1 MCTLPVYACA
11 CVVLCAS
18 APVTLLYS
26 SAFPID
32 RALYT
37 VRVLTRCKS
46 SSNCGL
52 RGMVPEYYFK
62 LEGASCEFRIVNSRA
77 YAAKL
82 LKPSNVLFTY
92 QLYWRQ
98 RKYISNKNAPHT
110 HQATLPPGRR
120 CKHAASVS
128 ALRVNINA
136 AQLQHRVRRC
146 VARPR
151 VVYRFRRRALGAT
164 WLGLGLGLGLG

>member
-110 HQATLPPGRR
+110 RLLYHRAEGVNTLRACQHCVSTLTPPSCSIASAAASPAPGWCTASAGGRSAPPG
-120 CKHAASVS
+120 
-128 ALRVNINA
+128 
-136 AQLQHRVRRC
+136 
-146 VARPR
+146 
-151 VVYRFRRRALGAT
+151 
-164 WLGLGLGLGLG
+164 